1 MRTRAQKRALMP
13 ELALQLQQRL
23 RALEAAA
30 AATANVN
37 APLSPPAP
45 KPRKTDDVS
54 ASPLLLTPHHP
65 KPRTPVFSAL
75 KTPTKAKA
83 ETKKSVA
90 KRVSLCRTLQYTAPE
105 DPHAVLQ
112 RICSGQMLRSSTSI
126 VGRSEEHQVVR
137 DVLKGEQQTSL
148 FIIGPPG
155 TGKSSSVNELLVE
168 QGYEAV
174 EASSTLKRKR
184 SSKSAKAA
192 VKFNC
197 STFTDPSALFAAVA
211 QLVTQETSWMLPERL
226 DPFEMDVFVASQRG
240 VVRSSGQSVVV
251 VLDEV
256 DQLLRLPVRMQPTV
270 KEVLH
275 FFVRWAAAAP
285 RHVKFLGIMNGVDM
299 YEQISRV
306 HVTGDNAVDSHV
318 PRVVFG
324 SYTHQELLLIM
335 QSYVQNAL
343 PVGAHAS
350 DVSNFIEPRA
360 VELIARKVASRDGD
374 ARLAIS
380 LLQQSARH
388 ALQRAGGASPTH
400 SDKNSPAPAK
410 ITMRDVLQCTTSML
424 ASPVVQQIKQLP
436 RQAKL
441 LLYVVTALAPGCS
454 DNGSNTSPSGNLR
467 KCDMNQVSEELAR
480 LRGQPQTAWVRRLSR
495 EELQTHLMS
504 LDCYAL
510 VKSGK
515 RDKTS
520 RTAAAMSVRAFW
532 TTKLSSCV
540 TMSEVSRAVQDDS
553 SLSQLLQL

>member
-1 MRTRAQKRALMP
+1 MP
-13 ELALQLQQRL
+13 ELAQQLQRRL

-30 AATANVN
+30 N

-45 KPRKTDDVS
+45 KKRKTDDVS

-65 KPRTPVFSAL
+65 KPRTPVLSVL
-75 KTPTKAKA
+75 KTPSKAQAKA
-83 ETKKSVA
+83 ETKTSVA
-90 KRVSLCRTLQYTAPE
+90 KRVSLCRTLLYSGPAE
-105 DPHAVLQ
+105 DPQAVLQ
-112 RICSGQMLRSSTSI
+112 RICSGQMLHASSPI
-126 VGRSEEHQVVR
+126 VGRAEEHQVVR
-137 DVLKGEQQTSL
+137 GVLQGEQQASL

-155 TGKSSSVNELLVE
+155 TGKSSSVSELLAE
-168 QGYEAV
+168 QGFETVEAV
-174 EASSTLKRKR
+174 APSLKRKR
-184 SSKSAKAA
+184 SGKSAKTA
-192 VKFNC
+192 VKLNC
-197 STFTDPSALFAAVA
+197 STFTDPAALYAAVA
-211 QLVTQETSWMLPERL
+211 QMVTQETSWKLPERL
-226 DPFEMDVFVASQRG
+226 DPFEMDLFVASQRG
-240 VVRSSGQSVVV
+240 AVRTKAQSVVV

-256 DQLLRLPVRMQPTV
+256 DQLLRLPARMQPTV

-285 RHVKFLGIMNGVDM
+285 RDVKFLGIMNGVDM

-324 SYTHQELLLIM
+324 SYTHQDLLLIM
-335 QSYVQNAL
+335 QSYLQNAL
-343 PVGAHAS
+343 PAGSQAS
-350 DVSNFIEPRA
+350 DISSFIEPRA

-388 ALQRAGGASPTH
+388 ALQRAGGSSPSH
-400 SDKNSPAPAK
+400 SDKTAPTPTPAK
-410 ITMRDVLQCTTSML
+410 ITMRDVFQCVNSML
-424 ASPVVQQIKQLP
+424 SSPVVQQIKQLP

-441 LLYVVTALAPGCS
+441 LLYVITALAPGCN
-454 DNGSNTSPSGNLR
+454 DNDNDSSSSPRGNLR

-480 LRGQPQTAWVRRLSR
+480 LRGKPQTAWVPRLSR

-510 VKSGK
+510 VKSGGK
-515 RDKTS
+515 RDKSS

-540 TMSEVSRAVQDDS
+540 TMAEVSRAIQDDS
-553 SLSQLLQL
+553 SLSQLLL